1 MTIPQIVLNLRLP
14 TSMHQ
19 QLRVLAEQEGVSI
32 NQFVTLA
39 ISEKIAII
47 NTQTY
52 LQERA
57 RRGSRA
63 RLLAI
68 LAQAPDVEPDAAD
81 QWPARH

>member
-1 MTIPQIVLNLRLP
+1 
-14 TSMHQ
+14 MHQ

-68 LAQAPDVEPDAAD
+68 LAQAPDVESDAAD

>member
-1 MTIPQIVLNLRLP
+1 MSVLSLRLP

-39 ISEKIAII
+39 ISEKIATI

-81 QWPARH
+81 QLPARH